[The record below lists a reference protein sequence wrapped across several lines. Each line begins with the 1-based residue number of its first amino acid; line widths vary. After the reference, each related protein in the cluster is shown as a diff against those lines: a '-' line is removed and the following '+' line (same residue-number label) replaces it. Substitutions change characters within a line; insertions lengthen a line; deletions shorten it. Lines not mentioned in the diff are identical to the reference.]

1 MELAPQSHAQGVHG
15 SRATKTREPGLMT
28 VIGLSKVGS
37 ARGAKFPFT
46 NEAKFAVI
54 SSIGS
59 DDDRV
64 ASWVSPWTPHARLPI
79 RVADRALGNLRIPL
93 IILRPRLGHQKK
105 TPRRR
110 GVYSQR
116 AEGTGLEPATP

>member
-1 MELAPQSHAQGVHG
+1 
-15 SRATKTREPGLMT
+15 MT

-93 IILRPRLGHQKK
+93 IILRPLLGHQKK